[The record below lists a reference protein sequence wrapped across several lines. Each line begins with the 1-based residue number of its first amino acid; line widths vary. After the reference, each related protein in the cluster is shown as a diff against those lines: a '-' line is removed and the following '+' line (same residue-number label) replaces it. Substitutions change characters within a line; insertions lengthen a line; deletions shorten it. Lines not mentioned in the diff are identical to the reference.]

1 MKLVIDNKAREDL
14 KFWYDSG
21 QRQRKKIEDLIKDI
35 VEHPTWGIGKPEK
48 LKHDLTGKWSRRID
62 RKNRIIYKVSDD
74 NTTVFILSLRGHYE
88 K

>member
-21 QRQRKKIEDLIKDI
+21 QRQRKKIEDLIRDI

-74 NTTVFILSLRGHYE
+74 NTTVFILSLRGYYE

>member
-21 QRQRKKIEDLIKDI
+21 QRQRKKIEDLIRDI